1 MKQPLVRSR
10 CSLCPESRD
19 LTLLPLPALIKTQ
32 SNWPPDIE
40 MGKYLTSLSIVKV
53 DQIEWSLSSQPR
65 SENDDFVSVAWQ
77 YLQEWMLYWLMWC
90 RQVRPS
96 VPQDEGTHPPGEV
109 CEVAVLPLLL
119 LVLVRE
125 GEEPPDHVLIF
136 LGPAVAGLLE
146 MFGYFWLLSVQYL
159 PVGFPPS
166 GKLSWCLCVCTE
178 LLWFYR
184 SRVETEIWTGHF
196 LFDTPVQSN
205 VQFCSKQ
212 IQYWKRETTSMLPL
226 KSHFYWE
233 QFNLTNFINSFT
245 NWKKNTNIY
254 HLSFI

>member
-1 MKQPLVRSR
+1 
-10 CSLCPESRD
+10 
-19 LTLLPLPALIKTQ
+19 
-32 SNWPPDIE
+32 
-40 MGKYLTSLSIVKV
+40 
-53 DQIEWSLSSQPR
+53 
-65 SENDDFVSVAWQ
+65 
-77 YLQEWMLYWLMWC
+77 MWC
-90 RQVRPS
+90 RHVRPS

-109 CEVAVLPLLL
+109 CKVGVLPFLL

-146 MFGYFWLLSVQYL
+146 MFGYFCFLSVQYL
-159 PVGFPPS
+159 PVGSPPS
-166 GKLSWCLCVCTE
+166 GRLSWCLCVCTE

-233 QFNLTNFINSFT
+233 QFNLTNFINSST

-254 HLSFI
+254 HLSFITKY